1 MMAQSLQE
9 KVNELRILG
18 TDKQNVE
25 VKSGVGKSIR
35 PELSAFSNELVAS
48 CQVEHTEPLRSPK
61 QGYRMASS

>member
-9 KVNELRILG
+9 MVNELRILG

-48 CQVEHTEPLRSPK
+48 
-61 QGYRMASS
+61 G